1 MGHDAARD
9 SSARTDFALQSEF
22 QALTGLSQ

>member
-1 MGHDAARD
+1 MEHDVARD
-9 SSARTDFALQSEF
+9 SSARTGFALQSEF